1 MYNRLANK
9 NLKERDRLKLLDKE
23 NSWIKG
29 TELSKVKN
37 NIDVAFY
44 TGNVHI
50 DDILGINAS

>member
-1 MYNRLANK
+1 MCNRLANK
-9 NLKERDRLKLLDKE
+9 NLKERDRLKLLGKE

-29 TELSKVKN
+29 TQLFRVK

-44 TGNVHI
+44 TGNIHI